1 MNRHRR
7 RRGTPCGCP
16 LARDRESKEFRGWAG
31 WQKLPVEPEIEQAIS
46 IPAPS
51 LILYLFQSSLA
62 NRASEAVIIIKICI
76 RNIRKLVNF
85 RTKIPLKRFLITAT
99 IAVVGL
105 PAVSYGGRYLSR
117 PPHTPLQKQ
126 LFQGITYKREFRS
139 KPRPF
144 MIHVVTID
152 LTAPGIVVLVT
163 PAKPSG
169 KYETVA
175 ITTSEFIS
183 NFKLQLAINGSYFYP
198 FHSNGAF
205 DYYPHRGDP
214 VNVIGQAISN
224 GIPYS
229 PSQPGVGVLCFSAD
243 NRAQIRK
250 ESCEKGT
257 AQALAGMEIFV
268 RGGKPALPGN
278 INSHNELYP
287 RTAVAT
293 DQRGE
298 KMWLVVI
305 DGRQPDYSEGVTM
318 SELTDI
324 VMELGAHTAL
334 NLDGGG
340 STALVAAGFWGP
352 HSLNAPI
359 HTRIPMRQRPV
370 ANHLGFYAPPA
381 F

>member
-1 MNRHRR
+1 MN
-7 RRGTPCGCP
+7 
-16 LARDRESKEFRGWAG
+16 
-31 WQKLPVEPEIEQAIS
+31 KL
-46 IPAPS
+46 
-51 LILYLFQSSLA
+51 L
-62 NRASEAVIIIKICI
+62 
-76 RNIRKLVNF
+76 
-85 RTKIPLKRFLITAT
+85 KIPLKRFLIGAA
-99 IAVVGL
+99 IAGFGL
-105 PAVSYGGRYLSR
+105 PALSYGGRYLSR

-139 KPRPF
+139 TPRPF

-152 LTAPGIVVLVT
+152 LTAPGIGVLVT
-163 PAKPSG
+163 PGKPNG

-175 ITTSEFIS
+175 ITTSEFLS
-183 NFKLQLAINGSYFYP
+183 QFKLQLAINGSYFYP

-224 GIPYS
+224 GITYS

-250 ESCEKGT
+250 NSCEKGT
-257 AQALAGMEIFV
+257 VQALAGMEIFV
-268 RGGKPALPGN
+268 GGGKPALPGN

-287 RTAVAT
+287 RTAVAI
-293 DQRGE
+293 DRRGK

-340 STALVAAGFWGP
+340 STALVAAGFGVRT
-352 HSLNAPI
+352 L
-359 HTRIPMRQRPV
+359 
-370 ANHLGFYAPPA
+370 
-381 F
+381 